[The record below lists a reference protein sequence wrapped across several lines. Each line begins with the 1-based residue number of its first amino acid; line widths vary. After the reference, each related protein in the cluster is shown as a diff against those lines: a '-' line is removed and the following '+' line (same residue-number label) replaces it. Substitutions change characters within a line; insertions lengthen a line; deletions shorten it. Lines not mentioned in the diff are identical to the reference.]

1 MRALAQDQDQAKAE
15 AHARA
20 KFSEKSL
27 KGQVLNKS
35 LSEAQN
41 GTGPTKRA
49 EVKTF
54 SHRIG

>member
-1 MRALAQDQDQAKAE
+1 MRALAQDQAKAE

-49 EVKTF
+49 EVKIF